1 MQLCNSGNRPI
12 RKPGNIQIRHY
23 PSRSDQKMAD
33 KKESTAAEQRTVSM
47 QVRYENM
54 ETQFA
59 SQFIVNSTREE
70 IIVNFS
76 PGAIADPQTNQQML
90 PINSRI
96 AMTPNGAA
104 RLVQTLTNV
113 LKNLQAAAQP
123 KTTEEQTDSSL
134 N

>member
-1 MQLCNSGNRPI
+1 
-12 RKPGNIQIRHY
+12 
-23 PSRSDQKMAD
+23 MAD
-33 KKESTAAEQRTVSM
+33 TNESTAPEKRTVSM

-59 SQFIVNSTREE
+59 SQFIVNSSREE

-76 PGAIADPQTNQQML
+76 PGAITDPQTNQQML

-113 LKNLQAAAQP
+113 LKNLQAASQP
-123 KTTEEQTDSSL
+123 KQGEDSAGTDSL